1 MSRCLSSTGRL
12 FHSRGPATVRVPT
25 RQGKL
30 EKVREFEWSGKV
42 RKRSGKNILLKSQGK
57 VRENEMLQLVKDLI
71 SRFVKRDVI
80 DSLVTCNDVTSFDTN
95 DEPNTTLLLI
105 WASQQIELFEA
116 RASRRRK

>member
-1 MSRCLSSTGRL
+1 M
-12 FHSRGPATVRVPT
+12 
-25 RQGKL
+25 
-30 EKVREFEWSGKV
+30 VRE
-42 RKRSGKNILLKSQGK
+42 SQGK
-57 VRENEMLQLVKDLI
+57 VRENEMLQLVKDLL

-105 WASQQIELFEA
+105 WASQQTELFEV